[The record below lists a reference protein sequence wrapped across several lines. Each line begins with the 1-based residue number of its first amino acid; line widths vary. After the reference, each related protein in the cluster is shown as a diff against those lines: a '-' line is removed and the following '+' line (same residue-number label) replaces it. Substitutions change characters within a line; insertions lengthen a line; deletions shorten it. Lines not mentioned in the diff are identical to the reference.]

1 MPKNGKARKRNAHD
15 PQRQLIALRK
25 RLGVPSL
32 NEVRWNLIQ
41 KALRATNNDVVLAA
55 ALMGIGKTTLYRYL
69 NQRR

>member
-1 MPKNGKARKRNAHD
+1 MPKNGKARKRSAHD